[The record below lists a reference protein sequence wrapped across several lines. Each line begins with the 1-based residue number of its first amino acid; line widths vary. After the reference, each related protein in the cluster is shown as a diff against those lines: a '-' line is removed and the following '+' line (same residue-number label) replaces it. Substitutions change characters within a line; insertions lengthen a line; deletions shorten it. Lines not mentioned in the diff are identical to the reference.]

1 MIAVVLRFTLAAF
14 AAGGVGLWVASRAA
28 DAATRRSRLIKWIT
42 YFAVVHVFL
51 MAAWFGWEVLTT
63 LLMAIG
69 AAGAF
74 ELYRGLRE
82 ESSAFRGGAAL
93 VYTVFGIGMIVFGI
107 GSSPQRAVY
116 VYLVVAAFDGFSQ
129 VAGQLFGKRQIAP
142 RISPTKTVEGT
153 LGGALMA
160 VGLAVVLRDF
170 AGVTLP
176 GALIACLWLLPAA
189 MAGDLAAS
197 WLKRKAGIK
206 DFGKLL
212 PGHGGILDRFD
223 SLLVA
228 APVSL
233 LILR

>member
-1 MIAVVLRFTLAAF
+1 MITTILRFTLAAF
-14 AAGGVGLWVASRAA
+14 AAGGAGLYAASRSA
-28 DAATRRSRLIKWIT
+28 DPATRRKRLIKWIT

-51 MAAWFGWEVLTT
+51 LAAFLGWEVLTM

-82 ESSAFRGGAAL
+82 ESSVFRGGAAL
-93 VYTVFGIGMIVFGI
+93 VYTIFGIGMIVFGI
-107 GSSPQRAVY
+107 GSSPQRAVF

-129 VAGQLFGKRQIAP
+129 VAGQLFGKRQLAP
-142 RISPTKTVEGT
+142 RISPTKTLEGT

-160 VGLAVVLRDF
+160 VGLAVLLRNF

-189 MAGDLAAS
+189 LAGDLAAS

-206 DFGKLL
+206 DFGRLL

-233 LILR
+233 LVLR